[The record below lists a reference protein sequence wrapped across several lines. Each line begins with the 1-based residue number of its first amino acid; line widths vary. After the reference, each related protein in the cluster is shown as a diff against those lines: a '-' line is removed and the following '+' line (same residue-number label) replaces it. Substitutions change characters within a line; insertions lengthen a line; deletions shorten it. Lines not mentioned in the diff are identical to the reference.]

1 MSHRCYKEVVFLISC
16 RKKGSLKLKVHIE
29 SLGSESL
36 PKIKTKLNY
45 SACDITYSFKLIE
58 WIHFTFT

>member
-45 SACDITYSFKLIE
+45 
-58 WIHFTFT
+58 